1 MDSKMNVRSQLITML
16 TELMMSV
23 VVGMEGI
30 VALIII
36 IMPELTMKFQIMS
49 MTLMTILMDNVKPLV
64 LNREW
69 AVNY

>member
-16 TELMMSV
+16 MELMLSV